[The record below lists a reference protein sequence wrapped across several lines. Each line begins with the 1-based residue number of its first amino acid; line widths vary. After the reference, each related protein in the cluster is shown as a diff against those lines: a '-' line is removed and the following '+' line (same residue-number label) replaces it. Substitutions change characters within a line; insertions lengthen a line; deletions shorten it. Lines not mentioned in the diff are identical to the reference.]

1 MTPTCTLTTWSFQRA
16 APHTHTTA
24 TQHSTPQHSNTAQQH
39 STATQHS
46 NTAQQHSTAQ
56 PFTRVCLEFLTTL
69 TCRALYGK
77 SHCHGQSCRFLAL
90 VFDHFDF
97 QNTARES
104 QCVSVPFETIE
115 KKNKKKLCS
124 LFFVSPGHLGT
135 IQNLIP
141 GWTTI
146 VKLLKQVKNWQ
157 SPSGNLWSSC
167 LINSREDDKGQSY
180 YYSGR
185 QKDNSKT
192 ICGRAGYLTTTRS
205 SHGRNQIEGFFAA
218 KKTSMSVVA
227 VELPRLV
234 APDVFQLHHM
244 GAQYSLLSP
253 VTTCVKI
260 GYCAHPSVRNRRAS
274 EFSFVDSRCADT
286 GTNDPGI
293 LQRSVRSVERV
304 RFAESPL

>member
-1 MTPTCTLTTWSFQRA
+1 MPH
-16 APHTHTTA
+16 HTHTPQ
-24 TQHSTPQHSNTAQQH
+24 QHNTALH

-46 NTAQQHSTAQ
+46 NTAQL

-90 VFDHFDF
+90 VFNHFDF

-104 QCVSVPFETIE
+104 QCVSTILSPS
-115 KKNKKKLCS
+115 KKKQKILFFS
-124 LFFVSPGHLGT
+124 IFFVSPGHLRT

-157 SPSGNLWSSC
+157 SPSRDPWSNC

-192 ICGRAGYLTTTRS
+192 ICRCGGYCDILP
-205 SHGRNQIEGFFAA
+205 
-218 KKTSMSVVA
+218 SVVTSRCSFWK
-227 VELPRLV
+227 VKLTRKRVSQSPLQWPSGPFIV
-234 APDVFQLHHM
+234 SLDMSSVMSCVFQSRCYPLAPVVLIIHVVQVLRATHIWALCSRAACIRRPSHFLNM
-244 GAQYSLLSP
+244 GPGRPLLSMHRP
-253 VTTCVKI
+253 TCCTV
-260 GYCAHPSVRNRRAS
+260 SVIPRKS
-274 EFSFVDSRCADT
+274 
-286 GTNDPGI
+286 
-293 LQRSVRSVERV
+293 L
-304 RFAESPL
+304 